1 MLLAGMLFS
10 VMGALI
16 KALGSD
22 MTVIQIAFFRSM
34 FGLVVMLPFMARAGR
49 AAFATAH
56 SRVHMARSLIG
67 VTAMICGMYA
77 LTHLTLAEAVSL
89 SFSRPLFVI
98 VLAVLMLGEAVRWRR
113 WTATA
118 VGFLG
123 VILMMRP
130 AVAGIDPAALA
141 AVAGSLLSAVVAV
154 LIKRMT
160 ATESTLAIMSW
171 FAVVSTVATLIPTLF
186 VWQTPG
192 WQELVLLFLVGAL
205 GVAGQNLVIFAYR
218 AGEATAVTPFD
229 YARLPFSGVI
239 GFLFFA
245 ETPDNWTL
253 AGAGVIVAA
262 TFYIARR
269 EAVLA
274 RGNLAQPGTPPRSLS
289 PPPGP

>member
-1 MLLAGMLFS
+1 MLFS

-22 MTVIQIAFFRSM
+22 MTVIQIAFFRSL

-77 LTHLTLAEAVSL
+77 LTHLTLADAVSL
-89 SFSRPLFVI
+89 SFTRPLFVI
-98 VLAVLMLGEAVRWRR
+98 VLAVLILGEAVRWRR

-130 AVAGIDPAALA
+130 TVAGIDPAALA
-141 AVAGSLLSAVVAV
+141 ALAGSLLSAVVAV

-160 ATESTLAIMSW
+160 ATESTLTILSW
-171 FAVVSTVATLIPTLF
+171 FAAVSTVATLIPSLF

-192 WQELVLLFLVGAL
+192 WPDLVLLFLVGGL
-205 GVAGQNLVIFAYR
+205 GVVGQNVVIFAYR

-229 YARLPFSGVI
+229 YARLLYSGII

-245 ETPDNWTL
+245 ETPDAWTL

-269 EAVLA
+269 EAALA
-274 RGNLAQPGTPPRSLS
+274 HRKQAQPRTSEPPRSLS
-289 PPPGP
+289 PPPGR